1 MFARTKKLTS
11 GGKEYQYV
19 QIVEAYRDNGR
30 PKQRVVASLGRL
42 DLLGDKLDDLVSSLR
57 KYCRKPFTLPDER
70 ACQQALPWGTVLL
83 TRHLWEQVNLSEI
96 IGQFCRSP
104 RKRYDVAEMAFVLVA
119 NRLCEPRSEH
129 GLARWLEHT
138 FVCDRRGRRWEPDW
152 LPAQPITKKQ
162 RVKVRFEQLNRWYR
176 TLDALLGAKEQIE
189 EALYLRVRDLF
200 SLKVDMVFYDLT
212 SLYFCR
218 RSPKGT
224 LRRHGPSK
232 DGKSRQ
238 VQIMLGVV
246 MANGWPIAH
255 HVFAGNTAEKKTL
268 IGVLRDLEKR
278 FGLNRV
284 MVVGDRGMVSPANLE
299 FLSGTPF
306 RYLLGIPGRRCE
318 EAVAVLDALD
328 DEKWERVDEGN
339 RVQEVNVLLPGNES
353 VRHFVIDSQ
362 ERKVY
367 EEAMR
372 QRSMER
378 ARQALEKVAAA
389 VQAGR
394 LKDQAKIGARAQRA
408 LSQHHGY
415 RYYSWDVG
423 GRGQFRFFE
432 DPDKLQAEM
441 RHEGKYIVKTD
452 DAALTAGDAVS
463 AYKELSTVEWGFRDL
478 KDVIEGRPIFHQRG
492 ERVEAHIFVATLA
505 LFLKRTLDHQLAAE
519 LPELS
524 STDAFAAMES
534 IGIAELS
541 FNGQTS
547 RLVSGGGRDARRVLA
562 ALGIKDSNP
571 PSPHQSP
578 RGAQK

>member
-1 MFARTKKLTS
+1 
-11 GGKEYQYV
+11 
-19 QIVEAYRDNGR
+19 
-30 PKQRVVASLGRL
+30 
-42 DLLGDKLDDLVSSLR
+42 
-57 KYCRKPFTLPDER
+57 
-70 ACQQALPWGTVLL
+70 
-83 TRHLWEQVNLSEI
+83 
-96 IGQFCRSP
+96 
-104 RKRYDVAEMAFVLVA
+104 MAFVLVA
-119 NRLCEPRSEH
+119 NRLCEPCSEH

-152 LPAQPITKKQ
+152 LPAQLITKKQ

-176 TLDALLGAKEQIE
+176 TLDALLSAKEQIE

-218 RSPKGT
+218 RSPKGK

-232 DGKSRQ
+232 DGKRRQ

-268 IGVLRDLEKR
+268 IGVLKDLEKR

-284 MVVGDRGMVSPANLE
+284 MVVGDRGMVSPANLD

-318 EAVAVLDALD
+318 EAAAVLDALD

-339 RVQEVNVLLPGNES
+339 RVQEANVPLPGSES
-353 VRHFVIDSQ
+353 VRYFVIESQ

-378 ARQALEKVAAA
+378 AREALEKVSTA
-389 VQAGR
+389 VEAGR
-394 LKDQAKIGARAQRA
+394 VKDPAKIGARAQRA
-408 LSQHHGY
+408 LSQHHGH
-415 RYYSWDVG
+415 RYYSWEVE

-432 DPDKLQAEM
+432 DPDKLDAEM
-441 RHEGKYIVKTD
+441 RHEGKYILKTD
-452 DAALTAGDAVS
+452 DAELTAVDAVA
-463 AYKELSTVEWGFRDL
+463 AYKELSTVEFGFRDL
-478 KDVIEGRPIFHQRG
+478 KDVIEGRPIFHQTD
-492 ERVEAHIFVATLA
+492 ERVEAHIFVATLS
-505 LFLKRTLDHQLAAE
+505 LFLKRTLEHQLAAE

-524 STDAFAAMES
+524 STDAFAAMKS
-534 IGIAELS
+534 IGIAEL
-541 FNGQTS
+541 NLNRQTT
-547 RLVSGGGRDARRVLA
+547 RLVSGGGRDARRVLV
-562 ALGIKDSNP
+562 ALGIKDTDP
-571 PSPHQSP
+571 PSPEKQPKEPHM
-578 RGAQK
+578 

>member
-1 MFARTKKLTS
+1 MFARIKKVKS
-11 GGKEYQYV
+11 GDTEYQYV
-19 QIVEAYRDNGR
+19 QIVEAYRDKGR
-30 PKQRVVASLGRL
+30 PRQRVVVSLGRL
-42 DLLGDKLDDLVSSLR
+42 DLLGDKLDHLVSSLR
-57 KYCRKPFTLPDER
+57 KYCRKQFTLPEEMT
-70 ACQQALPWGTVLL
+70 CKQALPWGAVLL

-104 RKRYDVAEMAFVLVA
+104 RKRCQVAEMAFVLVA
-119 NRLCEPRSEH
+119 NRLCQPRSEH

-138 FVCDRRGRRWEPDW
+138 FVCDRRGRRWEPEW
-152 LPAQPITKKQ
+152 LPAEQITKKQ

-176 TLDALLGAKEQIE
+176 PLDALLAAKEQIE

-200 SLKVDMVFYDLT
+200 SLKADMVFYDLT

-218 RSPKGT
+218 RSPKGK

-232 DGKSRQ
+232 GGKPRQ

-255 HVFAGNTAEKKTL
+255 HVFAGNTAERTTL
-268 IGVLRDLEKR
+268 VDVLRDLEKR

-284 MVVGDRGMVSPANLE
+284 MVVGDRGMVSPFNLD

-318 EAVAVLDALD
+318 EAATALNALD
-328 DEKWERVDEGN
+328 DQTWEGVDEGN
-339 RVQEVNVLLPGNES
+339 RVQEANLSLSEAES
-353 VRHFVIDSQ
+353 GRYFVIESQ
-362 ERKVY
+362 ERKAY

-372 QRSMER
+372 KRSMER

-389 VQAGR
+389 VKAGR
-394 LKDQAKIGARAQRA
+394 LKDPTKIGARAQRA

-415 RYYSWDVG
+415 RYYSWEVE

-432 DPDKLQAEM
+432 DADKLQAEM
-441 RHEGKYIVKTD
+441 VHEGKYILKTD
-452 DAALTAGDAVS
+452 DAELTAVDAVS
-463 AYKELSTVEWGFRDL
+463 AYKELSTLEWGFRDL
-478 KDVIEGRPIFHQRG
+478 KDVIEGRPIFHQRD
-492 ERVEAHIFVATLA
+492 ERVEAHVFVATLA
-505 LFLKRTLDHQLAAE
+505 LFLKRTLDHELAAA

-524 STDAFAAMES
+524 STEAFAAMES
-534 IGIAELS
+534 IGIAELT

-547 RLVSGGGRDARRVLA
+547 RLASGGGQDARRVLA
-562 ALGIKDSNP
+562 ALGIKDIDP
-571 PSPHQSP
+571 PGP
-578 RGAQK
+578 RPGPKGAQK

>member
-1 MFARTKKLTS
+1 MFARTKKVTS
-11 GGKEYQYV
+11 GDTEYQYV
-19 QIVEAYRDNGR
+19 QIVEAYRDDGR

-57 KYCRKPFTLPDER
+57 KYCRRQFTLPDEMICR
-70 ACQQALPWGTVLL
+70 QALPWGTVLL
-83 TRHLWEQVNLSEI
+83 TRHLWEQVNLSE

-152 LPAQPITKKQ
+152 LPAELITKKQ

-176 TLDALLGAKEQIE
+176 TLDALLAAKEQIE

-218 RSPKGT
+218 RSPKGK

-232 DGKSRQ
+232 DGKRRQ

-246 MANGWPIAH
+246 MANGFPIAH
-255 HVFAGNTAEKKTL
+255 HVFAGNAAEKKTL
-268 IGVLRDLEKR
+268 IGVLKDLEKR

-284 MVVGDRGMVSPANLE
+284 MVVGDRGMVSPANLD

-306 RYLLGIPGRRCE
+306 RYLLGIPGRRCDQ
-318 EAVAVLDALD
+318 AVAVLDALD
-328 DEKWERVDEGN
+328 DEKWERIDQGN
-339 RVQEVNVLLPGNES
+339 RVQEVNGLLPGNES
-353 VRHFVIDSQ
+353 VRYFVIDSQ

-367 EEAMR
+367 EEALR

-378 ARQALEKVAAA
+378 ARQALEKVATA
-389 VQAGR
+389 VQGGR

-415 RYYSWDVG
+415 RYYSWEVE

-432 DPDKLQAEM
+432 DPGKLQAEM
-441 RHEGKYIVKTD
+441 RHEGKYILKTD
-452 DAALTAGDAVS
+452 DAELTAGDAVV

-478 KDVIEGRPIFHQRG
+478 KDVIEGRPIFHQRD

-519 LPELS
+519 LPEMS

-534 IGIAELS
+534 MGIAELS

-562 ALGIKDSNP
+562 ALGIKDINP
-571 PSPHQSP
+571 PSPEKQRKEP
-578 RGAQK
+578 PM

>member
-1 MFARTKKLTS
+1 MFARTKKVRRGDS
-11 GGKEYQYV
+11 EYQYV

-57 KYCRKPFTLPDER
+57 KYCRKQFTLPDEM
-70 ACQQALPWGTVLL
+70 ACKQALPWGPILL
-83 TRHLWEQVNLSEI
+83 TRSLWEQVNLGEI
-96 IGQFCRSP
+96 IGQFCRST
-104 RKRYDVAEMAFVLVA
+104 RKRYDVAERAFVLVA

-138 FVCDRRGRRWEPDW
+138 FVCDRQGRRWKPAW
-152 LPAQPITKKQ
+152 LPAEQITKKQ

-176 TLDALLGAKEQIE
+176 TLDALLAAKEGIE

-218 RSPKGT
+218 RSPKGK

-232 DGKSRQ
+232 DGKPRQ

-255 HVFAGNTAEKKTL
+255 HIFPGNTAEKKTL
-268 IGVLRDLEKR
+268 IGVLKDLEKR
-278 FGLNRV
+278 FGLSRV
-284 MVVGDRGMVSPANLE
+284 MVVGDRGMVSPPNLD

-318 EAVAVLDALD
+318 EAVAVLDALN
-328 DEKWERVDEGN
+328 EQKFERVDEGN
-339 RVQEVNVLLPGNES
+339 RVQEVNLPLPGGES
-353 VRHFVIDSQ
+353 GRYFVIESQ

-367 EEAMR
+367 EQAMR

-378 ARQALEKVAAA
+378 ARQALEKVSAA
-389 VQAGR
+389 VEGGR
-394 LKDQAKIGARAQRA
+394 LKDPAKIGARAQRA

-415 RYYSWDVG
+415 RYYSWEVE

-432 DPDKLQAEM
+432 DPDKLEAEM
-441 RHEGKYIVKTD
+441 RHEGKYILKSD
-452 DAALTAGDAVS
+452 DAELTADDAVS

-478 KDVIEGRPIFHQRG
+478 KDVIEGRPIFHQRD

-505 LFLKRTLDHQLAAE
+505 LFLKRSLDHQLAVE

-524 STDAFAAMES
+524 STDAFAATAS

-562 ALGIKDSNP
+562 ALNIKDVDP
-571 PSPHQSP
+571 PSPEKQRKEP
-578 RGAQK
+578 